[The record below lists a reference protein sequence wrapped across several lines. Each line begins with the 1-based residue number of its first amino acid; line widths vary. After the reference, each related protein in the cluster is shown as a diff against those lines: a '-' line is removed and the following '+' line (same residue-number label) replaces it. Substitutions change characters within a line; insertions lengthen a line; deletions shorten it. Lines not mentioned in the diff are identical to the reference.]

1 MRQLLPPLVLL
12 FAIGCANYSNR
23 SIISDPPSFPP
34 GQYGLYE
41 RKSGQLILTCELK
54 AGETFGFEYTGNRPT
69 GMIISRATTSSPDG
83 SPKQTWRLPISS
95 SEYEWRPISSA
106 TAISSRVPS
115 AR

>member
-23 SIISDPPSFPP
+23 SIIYDPPSFPP

-41 RKSGQLILTCELK
+41 RTSDQLILTCELK
-54 AGETFGFEYTGNRPT
+54 AGETFAFEYTGKRPT
-69 GMIISRATTSSPDG
+69 GMIISRATSSPDG
-83 SPKQTWRLPISS
+83 SPEQTWRLPISP

-106 TAISSRVPS
+106 TALSSRVPS